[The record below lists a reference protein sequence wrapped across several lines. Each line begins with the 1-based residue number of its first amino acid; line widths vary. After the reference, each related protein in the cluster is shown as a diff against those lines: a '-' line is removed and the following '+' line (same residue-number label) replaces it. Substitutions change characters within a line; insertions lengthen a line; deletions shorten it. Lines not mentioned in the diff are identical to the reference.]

1 MSDIIVYG
9 RGKTGK
15 SLYDMAQALG
25 YSPIFYDDEK
35 GFENGRFFQK
45 TDTVVLSPGVKP
57 TAFGV
62 TCAKELGAKIV
73 CELDFCFPYC
83 KGKCVSVTGTNGKT
97 TTCQLIYHILQYAG
111 YPSRLLGNGGVP
123 FSKEVLDVKGKE
135 TVVLE
140 SSSFQ
145 LNDAV
150 CFSPYISVVTNVAL
164 DHLDYHGDFDGY
176 IKAKCNNFRHQQS
189 DAFALFNADDELALK
204 ISMESG
210 AYTLYYSTKNSNANC
225 FYANNEL
232 HLNVFGETINYACPY
247 LGTLPKH
254 NLSNAL
260 CAVLVCFLL
269 GVDVGTACE
278 SLPLY
283 KFLPH
288 RLQTVKRFDGVT
300 FVDDSKATNVHA
312 TLSALECFV
321 NTPLALILGGSDK
334 GCDFGELFEKIKSN
348 VKLICAVGE
357 TARKLQTAAKR
368 YFVDVTI
375 CNDYKAAVLKCYRKM
390 RTIGGVVLMS
400 NACASFDLFSNYEER
415 GDHFAQIVEE
425 LCSDKKK
432 I

>member
-189 DAFALFNADDELALK
+189 DAFALFDADDELALK

>member
-15 SLYDMAQALG
+15 SLCNMVQALG
-25 YSPIFYDDEK
+25 YTPITYDDEK
-35 GFENGRFFQK
+35 GFENDRFFQK

-62 TCAKELGAKIV
+62 TCAKELGAKTV
-73 CELDFCFPYC
+73 SELDFCFPYC
-83 KGKCVSVTGTNGKT
+83 KGRCVSVTGTNGKT

-111 YPSRLLGNGGVP
+111 FPSRLLGNGGVP
-123 FSKEVLDVKGKE
+123 FSKEVLDVTDKE

-145 LNDAV
+145 LNEST

-164 DHLDYHGDFDGY
+164 DHLDYHGDFAGY
-176 IKAKCNNFRHQQS
+176 VKAKCNNFRHQKS
-189 DAFALFNADDELALK
+189 DAFAMFNADDELALQ

-210 AYTLYYSTKNSNANC
+210 AYTLYYSIHNSNANC
-225 FYANNEL
+225 FYSDGEV
-232 HLNVFGETINYACPY
+232 HLNVFGETIICACPY
-247 LGTLPKH
+247 LAELPKH

-300 FVDDSKATNVHA
+300 FIDDSKATNVHA
-312 TLSALECFV
+312 TLSALECFA

-334 GCDFGELFEKIKSN
+334 GCDFGELFENVKSN

-357 TARKLQTAAKR
+357 TAKKLQNAAKR
-368 YFVDVTI
+368 YFIDVII
-375 CNDYKAAVLKCYRKM
+375 CNDYKDAVSKCYRKM

-400 NACASFDLFSNYEER
+400 NACASFDLFANYEER
-415 GDHFAQIVEE
+415 GKHFAQIVEE
-425 LCSDKKK
+425 LCGDKKK
-432 I
+432 V